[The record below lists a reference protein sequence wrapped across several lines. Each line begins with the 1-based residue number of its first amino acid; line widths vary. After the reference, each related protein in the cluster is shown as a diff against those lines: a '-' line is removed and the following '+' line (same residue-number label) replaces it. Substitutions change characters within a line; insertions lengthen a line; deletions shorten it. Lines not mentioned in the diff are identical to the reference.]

1 MEIHS
6 VFLWSKRNIPDRR
19 PSTEARRDR
28 RRDGQCKNTMPPL
41 LHRLRTHNQL
51 YRNSTLYQQ
60 INSYRLCLIPEDKGS
75 SHMILRPVHS
85 KFVHHHISAHVQDTQ
100 HHRTTLY
107 PYASQPLLSRT
118 WNVHPWYKFL
128 LLYYMWSRSD
138 NSAAC
143 LHSRPPATASNSSQQ
158 QRSEQQTYIYIY
170 TVSQE
175 K

>member
-1 MEIHS
+1 
-6 VFLWSKRNIPDRR
+6 
-19 PSTEARRDR
+19 
-28 RRDGQCKNTMPPL
+28 MPPL

-60 INSYRLCLIPEDKGS
+60 IISYRLCLIPEDKGS

-128 LLYYMWSRSD
+128 LLYHMCSRSD

-143 LHSRPPATASNSSQQ
+143 QHNRPPATAAYNSCELCYKQHTHTTQFSVDFLQVHNISNNQMSCHLNS
-158 QRSEQQTYIYIY
+158 
-170 TVSQE
+170 
-175 K
+175 